1 MVIRVHC
8 DDVATGK
15 HALFLNVHPAGQR
28 DALLMLPE
36 GHTTGVATGRA
47 VGAGGGATGAGVG
60 AVPPQSPFTEL
71 LQSPHATVVIQEVAE
86 LTRAY
91 TPG

>member
-1 MVIRVHC
+1 
-8 DDVATGK
+8 
-15 HALFLNVHPAGQR
+15 
-28 DALLMLPE
+28 MLPE

-47 VGAGGGATGAGVG
+47 VGAGTGRVVGAGGRATGAGVG